1 MMIWKWAIKLFDKS
15 LKSDNMLA
23 VQEQVFLIQK
33 KYNCVMNL
41 SYNLSCGL
49 SEVSWLIRIS
59 LPLWKYFSEK
69 KLKFAFSGV
78 FR

>member
-49 SEVSWLIRIS
+49 SEVSAVNFVAPVEI
-59 LPLWKYFSEK
+59 F
-69 KLKFAFSGV
+69 
-78 FR
+78 FRKETQICIFRSF